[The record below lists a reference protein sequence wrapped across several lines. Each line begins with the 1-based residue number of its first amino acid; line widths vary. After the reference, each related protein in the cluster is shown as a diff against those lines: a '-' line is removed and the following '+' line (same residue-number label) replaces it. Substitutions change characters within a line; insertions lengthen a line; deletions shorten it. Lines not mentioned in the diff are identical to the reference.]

1 MDVEFK
7 QAIESLPDL
16 VKTNLINTP
25 QQIKKN
31 AREIK
36 LRINRKIAISYE
48 NKTYFLNRSLKKEQI
63 NECFKA
69 ICSYS
74 VHSHMEEIKNGFITL
89 KGGHRAGI
97 CGTAVYENNKIIN
110 IKNISSINIRIA
122 KQKFG
127 VSTPLF
133 KLLNG
138 DLGKILIVGPPASG
152 KTTLIKDIVKNL
164 KGKLVSIVDSRGEI
178 AASFNG
184 IPQNDIQDADVFS
197 FYSRKDGIVHAIK
210 TMNPEF
216 IVCDEIS
223 DEEDLNAI
231 KICVG
236 SGVKLI
242 ATAHCENFEEIKKR
256 EILIK
261 ILKTSAFSN
270 VVFLKGKQTPCSI
283 SSILKVGDLI

>member
-7 QAIESLPDL
+7 KAIENLPDL
-16 VKTNLINTP
+16 IKLKLNSVPEK
-25 QQIKKN
+25 IKKD

-48 NKTYFLNRSLKKEQI
+48 NKTYFLDSILKKEQI
-63 NECFKA
+63 NECFKS

-74 VHSHMEEIKNGFITL
+74 VNSHIEEIKNGFITI

-110 IKNISSINIRIA
+110 IKDISSINIRIA

-127 VSTPLF
+127 VSNPLF
-133 KLLNG
+133 KILNG
-138 DLGKILIVGPPASG
+138 NLGGILIVGAPASG

-164 KGKLVSIVDSRGEI
+164 KGKSVSVVDSRGEI

-184 IPQNDIQDADVFS
+184 IPQNDVQDADVFS
-197 FYSRKDGIVHAIK
+197 FYSRKDGIINAIK

-242 ATAHCENFEEIKKR
+242 ATAHCENLEEIKKR

-261 ILKTSAFSN
+261 ILKTKAFYN

-283 SSILKVGDLI
+283 SSVLKVGDLI